1 MDPYEQDIST
11 ICHPSQIE
19 LSSRLRTLR
28 AVYELG
34 LDNNR
39 ILRDMVSNTTLAT
52 HPAYATLC
60 CIINTILQERFLIM
74 RDIFR
79 QSKTYYRTYLKHPI
93 PEIDPNVIQTL
104 NILME
109 EILAD
114 IRILDELRYT

>member
-1 MDPYEQDIST
+1 MLSMDPYEQDLNA

-52 HPAYATLC
+52 HPAYAMLC
-60 CIINTILQERFLIM
+60 CIISTILQERFLIM

-79 QSKTYYRTYLKHPI
+79 QSKKYYHAYLKHPI
-93 PEIDPNVIQTL
+93 PEVDPHVIQTL
-104 NILME
+104 GILME
-109 EILAD
+109 EIHAD
-114 IRILDELRYT
+114 IRILDDL